1 MYDERTRQLDH
12 QWATYAYAREEGIE
26 YGMAQGM
33 ERGMQQ
39 GIERG
44 MEQGIERGRAEGM
57 EEAVITLMKKG
68 HISPDVAATQ
78 LNVNVEELNKYL

>member
-33 ERGMQQ
+33 QQ
-39 GIERG
+39 G

-78 LNVNVEELNKYL
+78 LNINVEELNKYL

>member
-26 YGMAQGM
+26 YGM
-33 ERGMQQ
+33 ERGMQ
-39 GIERG
+39 
-44 MEQGIERGRAEGM
+44 QGIERGRAEGM
-57 EEAVITLMKKG
+57 EEAVITLMKKD

-78 LNVNVEELNKYL
+78 LNINVEELNKYL

>member
-33 ERGMQQ
+33 ERGMK
-39 GIERG
+39 
-44 MEQGIERGRAEGM
+44 QGIERGRAEGM

>member
-26 YGMAQGM
+26 YRMAQGM
-33 ERGMQQ
+33 QQ
-39 GIERG
+39 G

-57 EEAVITLMKKG
+57 EEAVITLMKKD

-78 LNVNVEELNKYL
+78 LNINVEELNKYL